1 MSNLKKLIS
10 NITSGRVYIQTHNFP
25 DPDAISSAFGLQ
37 ALLQMHGINATIC
50 YKGQID
56 RHNTRKMMELF
67 DIKAINVDRL
77 GDLPAD
83 SQIILIDAQ
92 KNSGNVYDLLCDKV
106 MSIDHHPVVQNYEYI
121 YSDIREKVGACA
133 SIVASYYFE
142 NDIQMPREVATALL
156 YGIKVDT
163 AQLTRGVNKLD
174 LEMFTKMFFM
184 ANVKDMNELESS
196 TIEIEDLQ
204 AYGNAISSIE
214 LEGLVSF
221 ANTGRDCPEALIAEI
236 ADFMV
241 AIKDV
246 CMSVVYSVRTEGIKI
261 SIRTD
266 KKSGCNAGQII
277 VEALDG
283 IGTGG
288 GHERMAGGYISLR
301 NRIETIDELIEIVR
315 DNFRRALARHL
326 QA

>member
-163 AQLTRGVNKLD
+163 AQLT
-174 LEMFTKMFFM
+174 
-184 ANVKDMNELESS
+184 
-196 TIEIEDLQ
+196 
-204 AYGNAISSIE
+204 
-214 LEGLVSF
+214 
-221 ANTGRDCPEALIAEI
+221 
-236 ADFMV
+236 
-241 AIKDV
+241 
-246 CMSVVYSVRTEGIKI
+246 
-261 SIRTD
+261 
-266 KKSGCNAGQII
+266 
-277 VEALDG
+277 
-283 IGTGG
+283 
-288 GHERMAGGYISLR
+288 
-301 NRIETIDELIEIVR
+301 
-315 DNFRRALARHL
+315 
-326 QA
+326 